1 MSELRQ
7 QIDALNNEYLV
18 SRDAGDSKKA
28 IESCEDLYERFI
40 PTYKKMQLLYKN
52 IKVVR
57 SLSGD
62 DSDFFLFDEEL
73 VDKLKAS
80 ISMLQNFIVAWDK
93 QKSNVLQ
100 TNIVDDNYIALEELE
115 KEYSLEVKE
124 YWIDWI
130 EKLEVSF
137 EVQDSLLET
146 QRDIPT
152 LSDTYDRYIDL
163 RKKFKDKT
171 KEIPDDVFTVQNI
184 DSIASELK
192 ILFEQMEFDIP
203 ADVAEFFKHIQI
215 STNKAQAPLSLLTP
229 SVLDWLKEN
238 NQLGGFTIHRKLY

>member
-1 MSELRQ
+1 MSQLRQ
-7 QIDALNNEYLV
+7 QIEALNNEYLV
-18 SRDAGDSKKA
+18 SRNAGDSKKA

-40 PTYKKMQLLYKN
+40 PVYKKIQLLYKN

-62 DSDFFLFDEEL
+62 DSELFLFDERL
-73 VDKLKAS
+73 IDKLKAS
-80 ISMLQNFIVAWDK
+80 ISMLKDFIVAWDK
-93 QKSNVLQ
+93 QKTNVLQ

-115 KEYSLEVKE
+115 EEYSLKVKE
-124 YWIDWI
+124 CWMDWI

-137 EVQDSLLET
+137 KVEDFMLET

-152 LSDTYDRYIDL
+152 LSDTYDRYVNL

-184 DSIASELK
+184 ESIASELK
-192 ILFEQMEFDIP
+192 ILLEQMKFDIP
-203 ADVAEFFKHIQI
+203 ADVAEFFKHIQS
-215 STNKAQAPLSLLTP
+215 STKAQAPLSLLTP
-229 SVLDWLKEN
+229 SILDWLKEEN
-238 NQLGGFTIHRKLY
+238 LLGGFTIHRKLY

>member
-1 MSELRQ
+1 MSQLRQ
-7 QIDALNNEYLV
+7 QIETLNNEYLV
-18 SRDAGDSKKA
+18 SKNAGDSKKA
-28 IESCEDLYERFI
+28 IESCEDLHERFI
-40 PTYKKMQLLYKN
+40 PTYKEMHQLCKN

-62 DSDFFLFDEEL
+62 DSEFFLFDEEL
-73 VDKLKAS
+73 IDKLKAS
-80 ISMLQNFIVAWDK
+80 ISMLNDFIVAWGK

-100 TNIVDDNYIALEELE
+100 TNIVDDNYIAFEELG
-115 KEYSLEVKE
+115 KEYSLKIKD
-124 YWIDWI
+124 YWVGWV

-137 EVQDSLLET
+137 KVEDCMLET

-184 DSIASELK
+184 ENIALELK
-192 ILFEQMEFDIP
+192 ILREQMEFDIP
-203 ADVAEFFKHIQI
+203 ADVAEFFKHIQS
-215 STNKAQAPLSLLTP
+215 STKSQAPLSLLTP
-229 SVLDWLKEN
+229 SVLEWLKEEN
-238 NQLGGFTIHRKLY
+238 LLGGFTIHRKLY